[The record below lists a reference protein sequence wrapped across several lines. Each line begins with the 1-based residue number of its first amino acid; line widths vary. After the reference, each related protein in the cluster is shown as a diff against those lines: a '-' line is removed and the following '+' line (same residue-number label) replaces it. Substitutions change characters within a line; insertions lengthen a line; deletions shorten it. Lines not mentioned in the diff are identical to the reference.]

1 MLGAGAISVFCGGE
15 NAVVAA
21 CRGVRMIVSVTLN
34 LIIVPVIVAF
44 VLILMHVC
52 LHDLMLIRATI
63 VRSTIFRSI
72 LRADQRRGQRYHR
85 ESRQSEQF
93 PRMLA
98 HVLSS
103 FRVWA

>member
-21 CRGVRMIVSVTLN
+21 CRGVRMIVPVTLN
-34 LIIVPVIVAF
+34 LIIVPVIVAL

>member
-1 MLGAGAISVFCGGE
+1 
-15 NAVVAA
+15 
-21 CRGVRMIVSVTLN
+21 MIVPVTLN
-34 LIIVPVIVAF
+34 LIIAPVIVAL
-44 VLILMHVC
+44 VLIPMHVC
-52 LHDLMLIRATI
+52 FHGLMLIRAAI
-63 VRSTIFRSI
+63 VRSI

-85 ESRQSEQF
+85 ESRQGEQF